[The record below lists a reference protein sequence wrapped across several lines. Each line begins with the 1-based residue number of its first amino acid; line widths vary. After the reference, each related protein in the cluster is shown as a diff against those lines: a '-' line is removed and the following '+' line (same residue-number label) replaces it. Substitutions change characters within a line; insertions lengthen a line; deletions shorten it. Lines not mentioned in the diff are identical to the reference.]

1 MPQFFTNN
9 IVSEGL
15 SQLEMISEDGYT
27 SGLVHISELEDSH
40 SKINYSHRLALE
52 RASKVEANAVY
63 FRNFPDERPS
73 IPQLYIFDFTKN
85 EGNIVEIHK
94 KVWSNSQVRLYLV
107 ITRTEIKLF
116 NSSKPVDVNE
126 YNELDVKP
134 FDVLKIAGEAKEKY
148 EEYSAKKFDNG
159 TFWDESKID
168 FGYQKTAYEK
178 LISEL
183 KNARNQFL
191 KKIKLSKETSNKLL
205 VLSILIKY
213 LEERVD
219 YDKDGHE
226 TRVFEKEFFNRK
238 EFGFSNNFIEVIR
251 NGYLLPLFNYLSGH
265 FNGKIFSLSKQQKE
279 EIKNIDLSPLA
290 DFLSGEIDNKHYVLW
305 RIYSFNHLPV
315 ELISSIYEVF
325 LEADKKKGIAYTPS
339 YLVNFMIDETMPL
352 NKPNLKCRVIDPA
365 CGSGIFLVSAFKRL
379 VDWWRIE
386 YYKKNGRWVVPDKDQ
401 LNTLK
406 ELLKNNIFGV
416 DKEGEAVDL
425 AIFSLSLALCDIL
438 SPKVIWENLQFD
450 DLSGNIV
457 HEDFFK
463 WISDDKKEQ
472 FDLVI
477 GNPPFIEYGAKY
489 PSINKLIND
498 IGLKNII
505 PNNQSALFFT
515 IQSIKLAKKNTG
527 LLSFVLPSGPLL
539 YNNSNKPVQ
548 FRKWLFSHYN
558 IPQIIDFTYLSDVLF
573 KNKGNKKNVAVSVFF
588 MQNKQP
594 DNEPISHITVKKLK
608 SAKERQYFEIDHY
621 DFHKVDKEIAI
632 NDYFVWK
639 CNLLGGG
646 RIYPF
651 IKKLFSYQSLEEY
664 LYSKKEKGWIFGEG
678 FNTSKSLDSVT
689 NEDINSER
697 YKRADYLTGYETLP
711 TEAFKNEGINFS
723 ETYILEDEYFYN
735 RAYRNRKIFHAPHVL
750 IKESLGINSIPVE
763 YVEKYLT
770 FRNEI
775 VGIYAPE
782 NEKDELYKV
791 KKRIQNN
798 QLYRFYLIN
807 TSGRAGIN
815 KSTFPIYKQDIMA
828 LPYPGNEKDIELSKF
843 DSVIIEDTLS
853 YGLKL
858 LGRELNDISLTTITD
873 EIIYEFGNIFCEV
886 LNSLFEENDKRYY
899 PDKLIKSN
907 SFICSSFIYGEKPDS
922 TSQKISDERI
932 EKHIAKLVIDKIGTS
947 YRINRVVK
955 IYEGDTIY
963 LLKPK
968 KLRYWLKSIALRDAD
983 ETIVDLY
990 NAGY

>member
-9 IVSEGL
+9 IVSQGL

-27 SGLVHISELEDSH
+27 SGLVLVSELDDSH
-40 SKINYSHRLALE
+40 SQIDYSQRLALE
-52 RASKVEANAVY
+52 RAAKVGADAVY

-85 EGNIVEIHK
+85 DGDIVEIHK
-94 KVWSNSQVRLYLV
+94 KVWSNSQVRLYLI
-107 ITRTEIKLF
+107 ITKSEIKLF

-159 TFWDESKID
+159 TFWEESKID

-183 KNARNQFL
+183 KNARKQFL
-191 KKIKLSKETSNKLL
+191 KDIKLSREISSKLL
-205 VLSILIKY
+205 VLSILVKY

-279 EIKNIDLSPLA
+279 EIKNVDLSPLA
-290 DFLSGEIDNKHYVLW
+290 DFLSGEIDNKQYVLW

-325 LEADKKKGIAYTPS
+325 LEAEKNKGIAYTPS

-352 NKPNLKCRVIDPA
+352 NQPNLKCRVIDPA

-438 SPKVIWENLQFD
+438 SPKIIWENLQFD

-498 IGLKNII
+498 IGLKNKI
-505 PNNQSALFFT
+505 PNNQSALLFT

-573 KNKGNKKNVAVSVFF
+573 KNKGNKKNVAVSAFF

-608 SAKERQYFEIDHY
+608 SAQERQYFEIDHY
-621 DFHKVDKEIAI
+621 DFHKVSKNEAI
-632 NDYFVWK
+632 NNKYIWK

-646 RIYPF
+646 RLPSIIKRLNNISTLKEFLELKVEQGWVYGDGIIEGKKKDIEISAEDIENKRYKPARFLTGKNMFYPNDF
-651 IKKLFSYQSLEEY
+651 DEEGIHRIFKLKKKYFQRSRSTKKEIFSSPHLLIKKNIG
-664 LYSKKEKGWIFGEG
+664 KKSIPCALVNKELI
-678 FNTSKSLDSVT
+678 
-689 NEDINSER
+689 
-697 YKRADYLTGYETLP
+697 
-711 TEAFKNEGINFS
+711 FKNEVIGIHCPEKDIHELEKIYRIIKNNS
-723 ETYILEDEYFYN
+723 LYRAYIL
-735 RAYRNRKIFHAPHVL
+735 A
-750 IKESLGINSIPVE
+750 
-763 YVEKYLT
+763 
-770 FRNEI
+770 
-775 VGIYAPE
+775 
-782 NEKDELYKV
+782 
-791 KKRIQNN
+791 
-798 QLYRFYLIN
+798 
-807 TSGRAGIN
+807 TSGRAGVSRSV
-815 KSTFPIYKQDIMA
+815 KTYTQQDILN
-828 LPYPGNEKDIELSKF
+828 LPYPQNLSEIQLSKC
-843 DSVIIEDTLS
+843 DSVVVKDVLNHGME
-853 YGLKL
+853 L
-858 LGRELNDISLTTITD
+858 LGKKPDIQGLTKAKD
-873 EIIYEFGNIFCEV
+873 SQLYEFGDTFCVV
-886 LNSLFEENDKRYY
+886 LNSLFEENGKRYY
-899 PDKLIKSN
+899 PDKLIKLN
-907 SFICSSFIYGEKPDS
+907 SFICSSFTYGEKPDS
-922 TSQKISDERI
+922 TSQIISDERI
-932 EKHIAKLVIDKIGTS
+932 EKHIAKLVIDKTGTS

-968 KLRYWLKSIALRDAD
+968 EHRYWLKSIALRDAD

>member
-1 MPQFFTNN
+1 MPQFFTDS
-9 IVSEGL
+9 IVSKGL
-15 SQLEMISEDGYT
+15 SQLEMIYEDGYT
-27 SGLVHISELEDSH
+27 SGLVHVSELEDSH

-52 RASKVEANAVY
+52 HASKVGADSVY

-85 EGNIVEIHK
+85 EGDIVEIHK
-94 KVWSNSQVRLYLV
+94 KVWSNSQVRLYLI
-107 ITRTEIKLF
+107 ITKTEIKLF
-116 NSSKPVDVNE
+116 NSSKPVDVNA
-126 YNELDVKP
+126 YNELYVKP
-134 FDVLKIAGEAKEKY
+134 FDILKIAGDAKEKY
-148 EEYSAKKFDNG
+148 DKYSAKKFDNG

-183 KNARNQFL
+183 KNARKQFL
-191 KKIKLSKETSNKLL
+191 KEIKLSKETSSKLL
-205 VLSILIKY
+205 VLSILVKY

-219 YDKDGHE
+219 FDKNGNE
-226 TRVFEKEFFNRK
+226 TRVFEKDFFDRK

-251 NGYLLPLFNYLSGH
+251 NGYLLSLFEYLSAH
-265 FNGKIFSLSKQQKE
+265 FNGKIFCLSNQQKE
-279 EIKNIDLSPLA
+279 EIENIDLSPLA
-290 DFLSGEIDNKHYVLW
+290 DFLSGEINNKQYVIW

-325 LEADKKKGIAYTPS
+325 LEADKNKGIAYTPS

-352 NKPNLKCRVIDPA
+352 NRPNLNYRVVDPA

-386 YYKKNGRWVVPDKDQ
+386 YYEKNGRWIVPGKGQ
-401 LNTLK
+401 LNLLK
-406 ELLKNNIFGV
+406 ELLNNNIYGV

-425 AIFSLSLALCDIL
+425 AIFSLSLALCDML
-438 SPKVIWENLQFD
+438 TPKVIWENLQFD
-450 DLSGNIV
+450 DLSGSIV
-457 HEDFFK
+457 HADFFE

-477 GNPPFIEYGAKY
+477 GNPPFIEYGSKY
-489 PSINKLIND
+489 PSISELVND
-498 IGLKNII
+498 LDLKDKI
-505 PNNQSALFFT
+505 PNNQSALLFT
-515 IQSIKLAKKNTG
+515 IQSIKLVKRNKG

-548 FRKWLFSHYN
+548 FRKWLFNKYN
-558 IPQIIDFTYLSDVLF
+558 IPQIIDFTYLSDILF
-573 KNKGNKKNVAVSVFF
+573 KNKGNKKNVAVSAFF

-594 DNEPISHITVKKLK
+594 DNEPICHITVKKLK

-621 DFHKVDKEIAI
+621 DFHKVDKEIAL
-632 NDYFVWK
+632 NDYYVWK

-651 IKKLFSYQSLEEY
+651 IKKLLRYQTLEEY

-689 NEDINSER
+689 DQDINSAR
-697 YKRADYLTGYETLP
+697 FKRADYLTGYETLP
-711 TEAFKNEGINFS
+711 TKSFNNEGINFN
-723 ETYILEDEYFYN
+723 EIYILEDEYFYN
-735 RAYRNRKIFHAPHVL
+735 RAYSNRKIFNAPHVL
-750 IKESLGINSIPVE
+750 IKESLGITSIPVE
-763 YVEKYLT
+763 YAEKYLT

-775 VGIYAPE
+775 VGIYAPD
-782 NEKDELYKV
+782 NEKDELYRI

-798 QLYRFYLIN
+798 QLYRFYIIN

-828 LPYPGNEKDIELSKF
+828 LPYPNEEKDIKLSKY
-843 DSVIIEDTLS
+843 DSVIINDTLS

-858 LGRELNDISLTTITD
+858 LGRELNDISLTGITD
-873 EIIYEFGNIFCEV
+873 EIIYEFGNVFCEI
-886 LNSLFEENDKRYY
+886 LNSLFEENEKKYYQDKI
-899 PDKLIKSN
+899 IKSN
-907 SFICSSFIYGEKPDS
+907 SFICSSFTYGEKRNS
-922 TSQKISDERI
+922 ASQIISDEKI
-932 EKHIAKLVIDKIGTS
+932 EEYIAKLVIDKTGTS

-955 IYEGDTIY
+955 IYDGDTIY

-968 KLRYWLKSIALRDAD
+968 DLRYWLKSIALRDAD